1 MMTPK
6 MKIEA
11 LIHVYEYELEDKKK
25 ELESLKPADV
35 THLFKIATVQI
46 DIKWIEKFLKELK
59 H

>member
-1 MMTPK
+1 

-25 ELESLKPADV
+25 ELESLKSADV
-35 THLFKIATVQI
+35 THLFKIATVKI
-46 DIKWIEKFLKELK
+46 DIKWIEKFLTELK